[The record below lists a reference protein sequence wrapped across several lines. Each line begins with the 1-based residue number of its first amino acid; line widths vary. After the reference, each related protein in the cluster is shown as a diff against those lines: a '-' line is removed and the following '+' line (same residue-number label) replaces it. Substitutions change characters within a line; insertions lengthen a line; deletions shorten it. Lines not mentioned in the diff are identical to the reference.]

1 MKSFPPRT
9 RQPVQTD
16 LFDSAVP
23 PLPRASLEQV
33 HDELVTLLSQLLWEV
48 VRDADATQSPE
59 NSHEQD

>member
-1 MKSFPPRT
+1 MKSLPPRT
-9 RQPVQTD
+9 RRSVQTD

-23 PLPRASLEQV
+23 PLPRASLEQA

-48 VRDADATQSPE
+48 IHDADVTQSPE